1 MAEPA
6 FRSRLPSRGEGRQWP
21 AQGEWTYDDYARLP
35 DDGNRYEV
43 IRGVLYVTPAPNYRH
58 QFVIMNLAASFHE
71 FLAEREL
78 GVVLPAPFD
87 ILLPREIASP
97 VEPDL
102 VVFRSGNIPD
112 WGAKN
117 FAGVP
122 DLVVEVLSPST
133 RGRDRRIKLRAYEEA
148 GVPGGW
154 EYWLVDPDLRF
165 DPRLWPR
172 GPRGERRLRRAVPGW
187 GGRAGGLERAPRLR
201 ARGRSAL
208 PAAVGSPLPET
219 PPCARLSP
227 ARGWGP
233 GFCRPR
239 GYFRPLDNSP
249 PPTYHVGPLRREGG
263 CRLPYRRVSQS
274 SRANFPSP
282 S

>member
-6 FRSRLPSRGEGRQWP
+6 FRPRLPSRGDGRQWP
-21 AQGEWTYDDYARLP
+21 RQGEWTYDDTARLP

-43 IRGVLYVTPAPNYRH
+43 IRGVLYVTPAPNYKH

-102 VVFRSGNIPD
+102 VVFRSGNVPD
-112 WGAKN
+112 WGAKS

-133 RGRDRRIKLRAYEEA
+133 RSRDRRIKLRAYEEA
-148 GVPGGW
+148 GVP
-154 EYWLVDPDLRF
+154 EYWLVDPDLRSILVYGREGHESPGGF
-165 DPRLWPR
+165 VERCR
-172 GPRGERRLRRAVPGW
+172 GGVGERVTSAVLPGFE
-187 GGRAGGLERAPRLR
+187 LE
-201 ARGRSAL
+201 
-208 PAAVGSPLPET
+208 V
-219 PPCARLSP
+219 ARLFP
-227 ARGWGP
+227 
-233 GFCRPR
+233 RP
-239 GYFRPLDNSP
+239 
-249 PPTYHVGPLRREGG
+249 
-263 CRLPYRRVSQS
+263 
-274 SRANFPSP
+274 
-282 S
+282 